1 MGHIQFDIVDMLHC
15 EWEEGMADGLDHH
28 RMPYAHLICFILAQC
43 IGFPQ
48 HMETLQ
54 TKPLRVLQMQLAEEL
69 A

>member
-15 EWEEGMADGLDHH
+15 EWEEGMADGLGRH

-48 HMETLQ
+48 HMETLEA
-54 TKPLRVLQMQLAEEL
+54 KPQWLLTNTMEAVP
-69 A
+69 